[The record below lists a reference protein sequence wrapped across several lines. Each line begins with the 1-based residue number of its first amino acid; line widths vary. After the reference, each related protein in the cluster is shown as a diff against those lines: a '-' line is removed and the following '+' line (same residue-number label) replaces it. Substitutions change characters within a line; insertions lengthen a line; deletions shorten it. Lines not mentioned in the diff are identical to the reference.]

1 MGTLLSFPFY
11 KFKNVLK
18 NSLLLKAE
26 EYNLVEVLCVFVF
39 KRNLSIL
46 VSDGTDLLEEE
57 WLRVQKEV
65 WTVSWA
71 DEKYTSDRGISREE
85 GSTFLPS

>member
-1 MGTLLSFPFY
+1 MNLGGDKHSAHYREYMGTLLSFPFY

-65 WTVSWA
+65 
-71 DEKYTSDRGISREE
+71 
-85 GSTFLPS
+85 